1 MAYKSILV
9 PFEES
14 DLLPSV
20 LATTLFVARQ
30 FDSYIEGL
38 CVRPSLAGAIAVG
51 FEGGVAA
58 LAGTEEQF
66 EQEQETRASRLRQQ
80 FDTFVR
86 DNGLNTASDAGTT
99 GLCARWVEDEA
110 PGIGIFGQ
118 RGRVFDLI
126 VVGRPT
132 PGALTPAMNTLETV
146 LFESGRPILIAPPTA
161 PRTLGHNVV
170 IAWNGSTETARAVA
184 FAMPFLQRAERVTVL
199 TTEGALVPGPSG
211 EDVAASLRHHGINA
225 DVVNAMG
232 KRSPAAAGEVML
244 AEATKVGA
252 DLLIK
257 GGYTQSRLRQMIF
270 GGATNHILN
279 EAQLAVF
286 MAH

>member
-9 PFEES
+9 PLEES
-14 DLLPSV
+14 DVLGSV
-20 LATTLFVARQ
+20 FASAHHVARR

-38 CVRPSLAGAIAVG
+38 CIRPTLAGAIAVG

-66 EQEQETRASRLRQQ
+66 EDEQAARAKRLRER

-86 DNGLNTASDAGTT
+86 DNSIPAAGPGTT

-110 PGIGIFGQ
+110 PGIGLFGQ

-132 PGALTPAMNTLETV
+132 PGSLTPAMNTLETV

-161 PRTLGHNVV
+161 PSSIGRTVAL
-170 IAWNGSTETARAVA
+170 AWNGSTETSRALA
-184 FAMPFLQRAERVTVL
+184 FAMPFLKAAEAVIVL
-199 TTEGALVPGPSG
+199 TVEGALVPGPSG
-211 EDVAASLRHHGINA
+211 QDVADNLARHGISA
-225 DVVNAMG
+225 EAIDVPG
-232 KRSPAAAGEVML
+232 KRSPTAAGSIMIE
-244 AEATKVGA
+244 ESQRRQA

-270 GGATNHILN
+270 GGATSQILQ
-279 EAQLAVF
+279 EADIPVL

>member
-1 MAYKSILV
+1 
-9 PFEES
+9 
-14 DLLPSV
+14 
-20 LATTLFVARQ
+20 LATTLLVAKQ
-30 FDSYIEGL
+30 FESYIEGL
-38 CVRPSLAGAIAVG
+38 CIRPSLAGAIAVG

-66 EQEQETRASRLRQQ
+66 EQEQETRTRRLQEQ
-80 FDTFVR
+80 FNAFLR
-86 DNGLNTASDAGTT
+86 DNGVTVAAGADTE

-110 PGIGIFGQ
+110 PGIGVFGQ

-146 LFESGRPILIAPPTA
+146 LFESGRPVLIAPPA
-161 PRTLGHNVV
+161 SPQSLARNVV
-170 IAWNGSTETARAVA
+170 VAWNGSTETARAVA
-184 FAMPFLQRAERVTVL
+184 FALPLMQSAERVTVL
-199 TTEGALVPGPSG
+199 TVEGALVPGPSG
-211 EDVAASLRHHGINA
+211 EDVADSLRRHGVNA
-225 DVVNAMG
+225 DTVNSMG
-232 KRSPAAAGEVML
+232 KRSPAAAGVVML
-244 AEATKVGA
+244 EEAAKLDA

-279 EAQLAVF
+279 EAQIPVL

>member
-1 MAYKSILV
+1 MGYKSILV
-9 PFEES
+9 PLEES
-14 DLLPSV
+14 DVLASV
-20 LATTLFVARQ
+20 LATTLLVARQ

-38 CVRPSLAGAIAVG
+38 CIRPSLAGAIAVG

-66 EQEQETRASRLRQQ
+66 EQEQETRTRRLQEQ
-80 FDTFVR
+80 FDGFVR
-86 DNGLNTASDAGTT
+86 DNGLSAAENTGTA

-110 PGIGIFGQ
+110 PGIGVFGQ
-118 RGRVFDLI
+118 RGRIFDLI

-132 PGALTPAMNTLETV
+132 PGVLTPAMNTLETV
-146 LFESGRPILIAPPTA
+146 LFESGRPILIAPPNSPQA
-161 PRTLGHNVV
+161 LADNVV

-184 FAMPFLQRAERVTVL
+184 FAMPFLQSAEKVTVL
-199 TTEGALVPGPSG
+199 AVEGAMVPGPSAA
-211 EDVAASLRHHGINA
+211 EVAESLRRNDVAADS
-225 DVVNAMG
+225 VNAPG
-232 KRSPAAAGEVML
+232 KRSPAAAGVVMID
-244 AEATKVGA
+244 EATKLGA

-279 EAQLAVF
+279 EAQIPVL

>member
-1 MAYKSILV
+1 MGYKSILV
-9 PFEES
+9 PLEES
-14 DLLPSV
+14 EVLTSV
-20 LATTLFVARQ
+20 LATTLLVARQ

-38 CVRPSLAGAIAVG
+38 CIRPSLAGAIAVG

-66 EQEQETRASRLRQQ
+66 EQEQETRTRRLQKQ
-80 FDTFVR
+80 FDGFAR
-86 DNGLNTASDAGTT
+86 DSGLTVAASADAE
-99 GLCARWVEDEA
+99 GLSARWVEDEA
-110 PGIGIFGQ
+110 PGIGVFGQ

-132 PGALTPAMNTLETV
+132 PGVLTPAMNTLETV
-146 LFESGRPILIAPPTA
+146 LFESGRPILIAPPA
-161 PRTLGHNVV
+161 SPQSVARHVV

-184 FAMPFLQRAERVTVL
+184 FSMPFLQGAERVTVL
-199 TTEGALVPGPSG
+199 TVEGALVPGPSG
-211 EDVAASLRHHGINA
+211 AEVANNLRRHGVNA
-225 DVVNAMG
+225 DVSNSMG
-232 KRSPAAAGEVML
+232 KRSPAAAGIVML
-244 AEATKVGA
+244 EETAKLGG
-252 DLLIK
+252 DLLVK

-279 EAQLAVF
+279 EAQIPVL

>member
-1 MAYKSILV
+1 MGYKSILV
-9 PFEES
+9 PLEES
-14 DLLPSV
+14 DVLPSV
-20 LATTLFVARQ
+20 LATTLLVAKQ
-30 FDSYIEGL
+30 FESYIEGL
-38 CVRPSLAGAIAVG
+38 CIRPSLAGAIAVG

-66 EQEQETRASRLRQQ
+66 EQEQETRTRRLQEQ
-80 FDTFVR
+80 FNAFLR
-86 DNGLNTASDAGTT
+86 DNGVTVAAGADTE

-110 PGIGIFGQ
+110 PGIGVFGQ

-146 LFESGRPILIAPPTA
+146 LFESGRPGVIAPPA
-161 PRTLGHNVV
+161 SPQSLARNVV
-170 IAWNGSTETARAVA
+170 VAWNGSTETARAVA
-184 FAMPFLQRAERVTVL
+184 FALPLMQSAERVTVL
-199 TTEGALVPGPSG
+199 TVEGALVPGPSG
-211 EDVAASLRHHGINA
+211 EDVADSLRRHGVNA
-225 DVVNAMG
+225 DTVNSMG
-232 KRSPAAAGEVML
+232 KRSPAAAGVVML
-244 AEATKVGA
+244 EEAAKLDA

-279 EAQLAVF
+279 EAQIPVL

>member
-9 PFEES
+9 PLEES
-14 DLLPSV
+14 DVLTSV
-20 LATTLFVARQ
+20 LATTLLVARQ
-30 FDSYIEGL
+30 FESYIEGL
-38 CVRPSLAGAIAVG
+38 CIRPSLAGAIAVG

-66 EQEQETRASRLRQQ
+66 EQEQETRTRRLQEQ
-80 FDTFVR
+80 FDGFVR
-86 DNGLNTASDAGTT
+86 DNGLSVAAGAE

-110 PGIGIFGQ
+110 PGIGVFGQ

-132 PGALTPAMNTLETV
+132 PGVLTPAMNTLETV
-146 LFESGRPILIAPPTA
+146 LFESGRPVLIAPPA
-161 PRTLGHNVV
+161 SPQSLARHVV
-170 IAWNGSTETARAVA
+170 VAWNGSTETARALA
-184 FAMPFLQRAERVTVL
+184 FAMPFLQSAEQVTVL
-199 TTEGALVPGPSG
+199 TVEGALVPGPSG
-211 EDVAASLRHHGINA
+211 EEVAESLRRHGVSA
-225 DVVNAMG
+225 EVVNSMG
-232 KRSPAAAGEVML
+232 KRSPAAAGVVML
-244 AEATKVGA
+244 EETTRLGG

-279 EAQLAVF
+279 EAQIPVL

>member
-1 MAYKSILV
+1 MGYKSILV
-9 PFEES
+9 PLEES
-14 DLLPSV
+14 EALTSV
-20 LATTLFVARQ
+20 LATTLLVARQ
-30 FDSYIEGL
+30 FESYIEGL

-66 EQEQETRASRLRQQ
+66 EQEQETRTRRLQEQ
-80 FDTFVR
+80 FDGFVR
-86 DNGLNTASDAGTT
+86 DNTLSVAANAETE

-110 PGIGIFGQ
+110 PGIGVFGQ

-132 PGALTPAMNTLETV
+132 PGVLTPAMNTLETV
-146 LFESGRPILIAPPTA
+146 LFESGRPVLIAPPAA
-161 PRTLGHNVV
+161 PQSIAHNVV
-170 IAWNGSTETARAVA
+170 VAWNGSTETARAVA
-184 FAMPFLQRAERVTVL
+184 FAIPFLQSAERVTVL
-199 TTEGALVPGPSG
+199 TVEGAITPGPSG
-211 EDVAASLRHHGINA
+211 SEVVDSLRRHGVTA
-225 DVVNAMG
+225 DAADAMG
-232 KRSPAAAGEVML
+232 KRSPAAAGAVML
-244 AEATKVGA
+244 EEAAKLGA

-279 EAQLAVF
+279 EAQIPVL

>member
-1 MAYKSILV
+1 MGYKSILV
-9 PFEES
+9 PLEES
-14 DLLPSV
+14 EALTSV
-20 LATTLFVARQ
+20 LATTLLVARQ
-30 FDSYIEGL
+30 FESYIEGL

-66 EQEQETRASRLRQQ
+66 EQEQETRTRRLQEQ
-80 FDTFVR
+80 FDGFVR
-86 DNGLNTASDAGTT
+86 DNTLSVAANAETA

-110 PGIGIFGQ
+110 PGIGVFGQ

-132 PGALTPAMNTLETV
+132 PGVLTPAMNTLETV
-146 LFESGRPILIAPPTA
+146 LFESGRPVLIAPPAA
-161 PRTLGHNVV
+161 PQSIARNVV
-170 IAWNGSTETARAVA
+170 VAWNGSTETARAVA
-184 FAMPFLQRAERVTVL
+184 FAIPFLQSAERVTVL
-199 TTEGALVPGPSG
+199 TVEGAVSPGPSG
-211 EDVAASLRHHGINA
+211 SEVVDSLRRHGVTA
-225 DVVNAMG
+225 DAADAMG
-232 KRSPAAAGEVML
+232 KRSPAAAGAVML
-244 AEATKVGA
+244 EEAAKLGA

-279 EAQLAVF
+279 EAQIPVL

>member
-9 PFEES
+9 PLEES
-14 DLLPSV
+14 EVLPSV
-20 LATTLFVARQ
+20 LATTLLVARQ
-30 FDSYIEGL
+30 YESYVEGL
-38 CVRPSLAGAIAVG
+38 CIRPSLAGAIAVG

-66 EQEQETRASRLRQQ
+66 EQEQETRTRRLQQQ
-80 FDTFVR
+80 FDGFVR
-86 DNGLNTASDAGTT
+86 DNGLAVATSADTE

-110 PGIGIFGQ
+110 PGIGVFGQ

-132 PGALTPAMNTLETV
+132 PGALTPAMNTLEAV
-146 LFESGRPILIAPPTA
+146 LFESGRPVLIAPPNA
-161 PRTLGHNVV
+161 PLSLAGNVV
-170 IAWNGSTETARAVA
+170 IAWNGSTETARALA
-184 FAMPFLQRAERVTVL
+184 FAMPFLQAAERVTVL
-199 TTEGALVPGPSG
+199 TVEGALAPGPSG
-211 EDVAASLRHHGINA
+211 EEVTHSLRRQGVTA
-225 DVVNAMG
+225 ETVNSMG
-232 KRSPAAAGEVML
+232 KRSPAAAGIVML
-244 AEATKVGA
+244 EEASKLGA

-270 GGATNHILN
+270 GGATSHILN
-279 EAQLAVF
+279 EAQIPVL

>member
-14 DLLPSV
+14 EVLPSV
-20 LATTLFVARQ
+20 LATTLLVARQ

-38 CVRPSLAGAIAVG
+38 CIRPSLAGAIAVG

-66 EQEQETRASRLRQQ
+66 EQEQESRSHRLRER
-80 FDTFVR
+80 FDAFVR
-86 DNGLNTASDAGTT
+86 DNGLSSAADASTA

-161 PRTLGHNVV
+161 PQSLARHVM
-170 IAWNGSTETARAVA
+170 IAWNCSTETARAVA
-184 FAMPFLQRAERVTVL
+184 FAMPFLQRADRVTVL
-199 TTEGALVPGPSG
+199 YVEGALVPGPSG
-211 EDVAASLRHHGINA
+211 EDVAAGLRHHGINA
-225 DVVNAMG
+225 DVINAAG

-244 AEATKVGA
+244 AEAAKSGA

-279 EAQLAVF
+279 EAQLPVF

>member
-1 MAYKSILV
+1 MGYKSILV
-9 PFEES
+9 PLEES
-14 DLLPSV
+14 EALTSV
-20 LATTLFVARQ
+20 LATTFLVARQ
-30 FDSYIEGL
+30 FESYIEGL

-66 EQEQETRASRLRQQ
+66 EQEQETRTRRLQEQ
-80 FDTFVR
+80 FDGFVR
-86 DNGLNTASDAGTT
+86 DNALSVAANAETA

-110 PGIGIFGQ
+110 PGIGVFGQ

-132 PGALTPAMNTLETV
+132 PGVLTPAMNTLETV
-146 LFESGRPILIAPPTA
+146 LFESGRPVLIAPPAA
-161 PRTLGHNVV
+161 PQSIARNVV
-170 IAWNGSTETARAVA
+170 VAWNGSTETARAVA
-184 FAMPFLQRAERVTVL
+184 FAIPFLQSAERVTVL
-199 TTEGALVPGPSG
+199 TVEGAVTPGPSG
-211 EDVAASLRHHGINA
+211 SEVVDSLRRHGVTA
-225 DVVNAMG
+225 DAADAMG
-232 KRSPAAAGEVML
+232 KRSPAAAGAVML
-244 AEATKVGA
+244 EEAAKLGA

-279 EAQLAVF
+279 EAQIPVL

>member
-1 MAYKSILV
+1 MGYKSILV
-9 PFEES
+9 PLEES
-14 DLLPSV
+14 DVLTSV
-20 LATTLFVARQ
+20 LATTLLVARQ

-38 CVRPSLAGAIAVG
+38 CIRPSLAGAIAVG

-66 EQEQETRASRLRQQ
+66 EQEQETRTRRLQDQ
-80 FDTFVR
+80 FDGFVR
-86 DNGLNTASDAGTT
+86 DNGLSVASSASMS

-132 PGALTPAMNTLETV
+132 PGVLTPAMNTLETV
-146 LFESGRPILIAPPTA
+146 LFESGRPVLIAPPTA
-161 PRTLGHNVV
+161 PQTLARNVV
-170 IAWNGSTETARAVA
+170 VAWNGSTETARALA
-184 FAMPFLQRAERVTVL
+184 FALPFLQSAERITVL
-199 TTEGALVPGPSG
+199 AVEGAMVPGPSA
-211 EDVAASLRHHGINA
+211 EEVAESLSRHGVSASA
-225 DVVNAMG
+225 QTASG
-232 KRSPAAAGEVML
+232 KRSPAAAGLVMIEESAKL
-244 AEATKVGA
+244 GA

-257 GGYTQSRLRQMIF
+257 GGYTHSRLRQMIF

-279 EAQLAVF
+279 EAQIPVL

>member
-9 PFEES
+9 PLEES
-14 DLLPSV
+14 EVLTSV
-20 LATTLFVARQ
+20 LATTLLVARQ

-38 CVRPSLAGAIAVG
+38 CIRPSLAGAIAVG

-66 EQEQETRASRLRQQ
+66 EREQETRTRRLQEQ
-80 FDTFVR
+80 FDAFVR
-86 DNGLNTASDAGTT
+86 DSGVNVAANTEAMGLS
-99 GLCARWVEDEA
+99 ARWVEDEA
-110 PGIGIFGQ
+110 PGIGLFGQ

-132 PGALTPAMNTLETV
+132 PGVLTPAMNTLETV

-161 PRTLGHNVV
+161 PQTLARNVV
-170 IAWNGSTETARAVA
+170 VAWNGSTETARAMA
-184 FAMPFLQRAERVTVL
+184 FAMPFIQSAERVTIL
-199 TTEGALVPGPSG
+199 TVEGALVPGPSG
-211 EDVAASLRHHGINA
+211 EEVAENMRRHGVVV
-225 DVVNAMG
+225 DVVNSMG
-232 KRSPAAAGEVML
+232 KRSPATAGIVML
-244 AEATKVGA
+244 EDAEKLGA

-279 EAQLAVF
+279 EAKIPVL